1 MKTNYNLKILIYKT
15 SIILFCFLFNTIIY
29 FKTLNIQITIITA
42 IFSLGIISFVFLY
55 DTLFKNYMTSILEE
69 LSDMLETISHM
80 KSEEVF
86 STMED
91 TIFSKLQSQ
100 TTRLTNILI
109 SQNKEI
115 EEEKNEIKSL
125 ISDIA
130 HQLKTP
136 LSNIKIYSEF
146 LQDDNLKEDER
157 KEFNNIVLFSL
168 NKLTFLVESMIK
180 MSRLESGVIGLKLE
194 RDSLNE
200 TVLLALCQ
208 VQKKARNKNIL
219 IGLNEVDKIII
230 NHDKNWLSEAI
241 FNILENG
248 VKYTKDGGKID
259 ITIKT
264 YEVFCRVDIED
275 NGIGI
280 SEDEFPKIFSRF
292 YRGRNIGGAEGI
304 GIGLY
309 LSREIIMQHGGYIK
323 VNSNSGGSKFSIF
336 LPRKIF

>member
-1 MKTNYNLKILIYKT
+1 MKTNYNLKMLIYKT
-15 SIILFCFLFNTIIY
+15 SIILFCFLFNTTIY

-42 IFSLGIISFVFLY
+42 IFSLGIISFIFLY
-55 DTLFKNYMTSILEE
+55 DILFKNYMTSILEE

-80 KSEEVF
+80 ESEEVF
-86 STMED
+86 LTTED

-100 TTRLTNILI
+100 TTKLTNLLI

-146 LQDDNLKEDER
+146 LQDDNLKENER

-194 RDSLNE
+194 KDSLNE
-200 TVLLALCQ
+200 TVLLALCE
-208 VQKKARNKNIL
+208 VQKKAKNKNIL

-248 VKYTKDGGKID
+248 VKYTKNGGEID

-275 NGIGI
+275 NGVGI

-292 YRGRNIGGAEGI
+292 YRGRNIGDAEGI

-323 VNSNSGGSKFSIF
+323 VNSNNGGSKFSIF
-336 LPRKIF
+336 LPK

>member
-1 MKTNYNLKILIYKT
+1 MKTNYNLKMLIYKT
-15 SIILFCFLFNTIIY
+15 SIILFCFLFNTTIY
-29 FKTLNIQITIITA
+29 FKTLNIQITIITT
-42 IFSLGIISFVFLY
+42 IFSLGIISFIFLY
-55 DTLFKNYMTSILEE
+55 DILFKNYMTSILEE
-69 LSDMLETISHM
+69 LSDMLEIISHM

-86 STMED
+86 STTED

-100 TTRLTNILI
+100 TTKLTNLLI

-219 IGLNEVDKIII
+219 LGLNEVDNSII
-230 NHDKNWLSEAI
+230 NHDKNWLAEAI

-248 VKYTKDGGKID
+248 VKYTKDGGRID
-259 ITIKT
+259 ITIKA
-264 YEVFCRVDIED
+264 YEVFCRVDIQD

-292 YRGRNIGGAEGI
+292 YRGRNIGDAEGI

-309 LSREIIMQHGGYIK
+309 LSREIIMLHGGYIK
-323 VNSNSGGSKFSIF
+323 VSSNKEGSKFSMF
-336 LPRKIF
+336 LPIS

>member
-309 LSREIIMQHGGYIK
+309 LSRKIIMQHGGYIK
-323 VNSNSGGSKFSIF
+323 VNSNNGGSKFSIF
-336 LPRKIF
+336 LPNK

>member
-1 MKTNYNLKILIYKT
+1 MKTNYNLKMLIYKT
-15 SIILFCFLFNTIIY
+15 SIILFCFLFNTTIY

-42 IFSLGIISFVFLY
+42 IFSLGIISFIFLY
-55 DTLFKNYMTSILEE
+55 DILFKNYMTSILEE

-80 KSEEVF
+80 ASEEVF
-86 STMED
+86 LTTED

-100 TTRLTNILI
+100 TTKLTNLLI

-136 LSNIKIYSEF
+136 LSNIKMYSEF

-194 RDSLNE
+194 KDSLNE
-200 TVLLALCQ
+200 TVLLALCE
-208 VQKKARNKNIL
+208 VQKKARNKHIL

-248 VKYTKDGGKID
+248 VKYTKDGGRID

-280 SEDEFPKIFSRF
+280 NEDEFPKIFSRF
-292 YRGRNIGGAEGI
+292 YRGRNIGDAEGI

-323 VNSNSGGSKFSIF
+323 VNSNNDGSKFSIF
-336 LPRKIF
+336 LPK

>member
-1 MKTNYNLKILIYKT
+1 MKTNYNLKMLIYKIG
-15 SIILFCFLFNTIIY
+15 IILFCFLFNTTIY

-42 IFSLGIISFVFLY
+42 IFSLGIIIFIFLY
-55 DTLFKNYMTSILEE
+55 DILFKNYMTSILEE

-80 KSEEVF
+80 ESEEVF
-86 STMED
+86 STTED

-100 TTRLTNILI
+100 TTKLTNLLI

-146 LQDDNLKEDER
+146 LQDDNLKEEER

-180 MSRLESGVIGLKLE
+180 MSRLESRVIGLKLE
-194 RDSLNE
+194 KDSLNE
-200 TVLLALCQ
+200 TVLLALCE

-248 VKYTKDGGKID
+248 VKYTKDGGRID

-280 SEDEFPKIFSRF
+280 NEDEFPKIFSRF
-292 YRGRNIGGAEGI
+292 YRGRNIGDAEGI

-323 VNSNSGGSKFSIF
+323 VNSNNGGSKFSIF
-336 LPRKIF
+336 LPNK

>member
-1 MKTNYNLKILIYKT
+1 MLIYKIG
-15 SIILFCFLFNTIIY
+15 IILFCFLFNTTIY

-42 IFSLGIISFVFLY
+42 IFSLGIISFIFLY
-55 DTLFKNYMTSILEE
+55 DILFKNYMTSILEE

-80 KSEEVF
+80 ESEEVF
-86 STMED
+86 STMDD

-100 TTRLTNILI
+100 TTKLTNLLI

-136 LSNIKIYSEF
+136 LSNIKMYSEF

-157 KEFNNIVLFSL
+157 KEFNTIVLFSL

-200 TVLLALCQ
+200 TVLLALCE
-208 VQKKARNKNIL
+208 VQKKARNKNII
-219 IGLNEVDKIII
+219 IGLNEIDKIII

-248 VKYTKDGGKID
+248 VKYTKNGGRID

-264 YEVFCRVDIED
+264 YEVFSRVDIED

-292 YRGRNIGGAEGI
+292 YRGRNIGDAEGI

-309 LSREIIMQHGGYIK
+309 LSREIIMQHEGYIK
-323 VNSNSGGSKFSIF
+323 VNSNNGGSKFSIF
-336 LPRKIF
+336 LPK

>member
-1 MKTNYNLKILIYKT
+1 MKINYNLKMLIYKT
-15 SIILFCFLFNTIIY
+15 SIILFCFLFDLIIY
-29 FKTLNIQITIITA
+29 FKTLNIHITIITA
-42 IFSLGIISFVFLY
+42 IFSLGIISFIFLY
-55 DTLFKNYMTSILEE
+55 DKLFKNYMTSILEE

-80 KSEEVF
+80 ESKEVF

-100 TTRLTNILI
+100 TTKLTNLLI

-146 LQDDNLKEDER
+146 LQDDNLKEYER

-200 TVLLALCQ
+200 TVLLALYE
-208 VQKKARNKNIL
+208 VQKKARNKNII
-219 IGLNEVDKIII
+219 IGLNEIDKIII

-248 VKYTKDGGKID
+248 VKYTKYGGKID

-292 YRGRNIGGAEGI
+292 YRGRNIGDAEGI

-323 VNSNSGGSKFSIF
+323 VNSNNGGSKFSIF
-336 LPRKIF
+336 LPNK

>member
-55 DTLFKNYMTSILEE
+55 DILFKNYMTSILEE

>member
-1 MKTNYNLKILIYKT
+1 MKTNYNLKMLIYKT
-15 SIILFCFLFNTIIY
+15 SIILFCFLFNTTNY

-42 IFSLGIISFVFLY
+42 IFSLGIISFIFLY
-55 DTLFKNYMTSILEE
+55 DILFKNYMTSILEE
-69 LSDMLETISHM
+69 LSDMLETISRM
-80 KSEEVF
+80 ESEEVF
-86 STMED
+86 LTTED

-100 TTRLTNILI
+100 TTKLTNLLI

-136 LSNIKIYSEF
+136 LSNIKMYSEF

-157 KEFNNIVLFSL
+157 KEFNTIVLFSL

-194 RDSLNE
+194 KDSLNE
-200 TVLLALCQ
+200 TVLLALCE
-208 VQKKARNKNIL
+208 VQKKARNKHIL

-248 VKYTKDGGKID
+248 VKYTKNGGRID

-280 SEDEFPKIFSRF
+280 NEDEFPKIFSRF
-292 YRGRNIGGAEGI
+292 YRGRNIGDAEGI

-323 VNSNSGGSKFSIF
+323 VNSNNGGSKFSIF
-336 LPRKIF
+336 LLIK

>member
-1 MKTNYNLKILIYKT
+1 MLIYKT
-15 SIILFCFLFNTIIY
+15 SIILFCFLFNTTIY

-42 IFSLGIISFVFLY
+42 IFSLGIISFIFLY
-55 DTLFKNYMTSILEE
+55 DILFKNYMTSILEE

-80 KSEEVF
+80 ESEEVF
-86 STMED
+86 LTTED

-100 TTRLTNILI
+100 TTKLTNLLI

-136 LSNIKIYSEF
+136 LSNIKMYSEF

-157 KEFNNIVLFSL
+157 KEFNTIVLFSL

-194 RDSLNE
+194 KDSLNE
-200 TVLLALCQ
+200 TVLLALCE
-208 VQKKARNKNIL
+208 VQKKARNKHIL

-248 VKYTKDGGKID
+248 VKYTKDGGRID

-280 SEDEFPKIFSRF
+280 NEDEFPKIFSRF
-292 YRGRNIGGAEGI
+292 YRGRNIGDAEGI

-323 VNSNSGGSKFSIF
+323 VNSNNDGSKFSIF
-336 LPRKIF
+336 LPK

>member
-1 MKTNYNLKILIYKT
+1 MKTNYNLKMLIYKT
-15 SIILFCFLFNTIIY
+15 SIILFCFLFNTTIY

-42 IFSLGIISFVFLY
+42 IFSLGIISFIFLY
-55 DTLFKNYMTSILEE
+55 DILFKNYMTSILEE

-80 KSEEVF
+80 ESEEVF
-86 STMED
+86 LTTED

-100 TTRLTNILI
+100 TTKLTNLLI

-136 LSNIKIYSEF
+136 LSNIKMYSEF

-157 KEFNNIVLFSL
+157 KEFNTIVLFSL

-194 RDSLNE
+194 KDSLNE
-200 TVLLALCQ
+200 TVLLALCE
-208 VQKKARNKNIL
+208 VQKKARNKHIL

-248 VKYTKDGGKID
+248 VKYTKDGGRID

-280 SEDEFPKIFSRF
+280 NEDEFPKIFSRF
-292 YRGRNIGGAEGI
+292 YRGRNIGDAEGI

-323 VNSNSGGSKFSIF
+323 VNSNNDGSKFSIF
-336 LPRKIF
+336 LPK

>member
-1 MKTNYNLKILIYKT
+1 MLIYKIG
-15 SIILFCFLFNTIIY
+15 IILFCFLFNTTIY

-42 IFSLGIISFVFLY
+42 IFSLGIIIFIFLY
-55 DTLFKNYMTSILEE
+55 DILFKNYMTSILEE

-80 KSEEVF
+80 ESEEVF
-86 STMED
+86 STTED

-100 TTRLTNILI
+100 TTKLTNLLI

-146 LQDDNLKEDER
+146 LQDDNLKEEER

-180 MSRLESGVIGLKLE
+180 MSRLESRVIGLKLE
-194 RDSLNE
+194 KDSLNE
-200 TVLLALCQ
+200 TVLLALCE

-248 VKYTKDGGKID
+248 VKYTKDGGRID

-280 SEDEFPKIFSRF
+280 NEDEFPKIFSRF
-292 YRGRNIGGAEGI
+292 YRGRNIGDAEGI

-323 VNSNSGGSKFSIF
+323 VNSNNGGSKFSIF
-336 LPRKIF
+336 LPNK

>member
-1 MKTNYNLKILIYKT
+1 MLIYKT
-15 SIILFCFLFNTIIY
+15 SIILFCFLFNTTIY

-42 IFSLGIISFVFLY
+42 IFSLGIISFIFLY
-55 DTLFKNYMTSILEE
+55 DILFKNYMTSILEE

-80 KSEEVF
+80 ASEEVF
-86 STMED
+86 LTTED

-100 TTRLTNILI
+100 TTKLTNLLI

-136 LSNIKIYSEF
+136 LSNIKMYSEF

-194 RDSLNE
+194 KDSLNE
-200 TVLLALCQ
+200 TVLLALCE
-208 VQKKARNKNIL
+208 VQKKARNKHIL

-248 VKYTKDGGKID
+248 VKYTKDGGRID

-280 SEDEFPKIFSRF
+280 NEDEFPKIFSRF
-292 YRGRNIGGAEGI
+292 YRGRNIGDAEGI

-323 VNSNSGGSKFSIF
+323 VNSNNDGSKFSIF
-336 LPRKIF
+336 LPK

>member
-1 MKTNYNLKILIYKT
+1 MKTNYNLKMLIYKIG
-15 SIILFCFLFNTIIY
+15 IILFCFLFNITIY
-29 FKTLNIQITIITA
+29 FKTLNIQITIITT
-42 IFSLGIISFVFLY
+42 IFSLGIISFIFLY
-55 DTLFKNYMTSILEE
+55 DILFKNYMTSILEE

-80 KSEEVF
+80 ESEEVF
-86 STMED
+86 LTTED

-100 TTRLTNILI
+100 TTKLTNLLI

-136 LSNIKIYSEF
+136 LSNIKMYSEF

-157 KEFNNIVLFSL
+157 KEFNTIVLFSL

-194 RDSLNE
+194 KDSLNE
-200 TVLLALCQ
+200 TVLLALCE
-208 VQKKARNKNIL
+208 VQKKAKNKNIL
-219 IGLNEVDKIII
+219 ICLNEVDKIII

-248 VKYTKDGGKID
+248 VKYTKNGGRID

-280 SEDEFPKIFSRF
+280 NEDEFPKIFSRF
-292 YRGRNIGGAEGI
+292 YRGRNIGDAEGI

-323 VNSNSGGSKFSIF
+323 VNSNNGGSKFSIF
-336 LPRKIF
+336 LPK

>member
-1 MKTNYNLKILIYKT
+1 MLIYKT
-15 SIILFCFLFNTIIY
+15 SIILFCFLFNTTIY

-42 IFSLGIISFVFLY
+42 IFSLGIISFIFLY
-55 DTLFKNYMTSILEE
+55 DILFKNYMTSILEE

-80 KSEEVF
+80 ESEEVF
-86 STMED
+86 LTTED

-100 TTRLTNILI
+100 TTKLTNLLI

-146 LQDDNLKEDER
+146 LQDDNLKENER

-194 RDSLNE
+194 KDSLNE
-200 TVLLALCQ
+200 TVLLALCE
-208 VQKKARNKNIL
+208 VQKKAKNKNIL

-248 VKYTKDGGKID
+248 VKYTKNGGEID

-275 NGIGI
+275 NGVGI

-292 YRGRNIGGAEGI
+292 YRGRNIGDAEGI

-323 VNSNSGGSKFSIF
+323 VNSNNGGSKFSIF
-336 LPRKIF
+336 LPK